1 MFCCDVATVI
11 STQKCVLF
19 LRPNASTA
27 INSARP
33 VTPMTMDQQQE

>member
-19 LRPNASTA
+19 LCPNASMA
-27 INSARP
+27 LNSARP
-33 VTPMTMDQQQE
+33 VTPMKMDR